1 MRHLARRATLAA
13 LLALGLAQSGAAQ
26 APQGAAQGA
35 GQGRPFTWSFNSDV
49 LTLDPHSSNHT
60 FTNAFLGNVYE
71 TLVRHNDKIEIEPAL
86 AESWQ
91 RTSPTVWR
99 FNLRR
104 GVVFHGGETFDADD
118 VLFTWRRVNAPGSL
132 ARGLL
137 GQIKEVRK
145 LDQYTIEI
153 ETHRPFPILLA
164 SITQFYVMDEGWSR
178 ANNAETPANLAQQQE
193 SGATRA
199 TNGTGPFR
207 IVERR
212 PDERTV
218 MEAHARWWD
227 RPQHNLGRVTFQPIR
242 AAATRTATLLSGGI
256 DASVEVPL
264 QDIPRL
270 LQDQRVQVI
279 EGPELRTI
287 YLGFDHERDQLL
299 YSDVQGRN
307 PLKDRRVRE
316 AIYRA
321 IDVDSLVRTVM
332 RGKAWPAGMMVSPY
346 LAGAPQDLNAR
357 LPYDPEAS
365 RRLLAEAGYPNGF
378 TVGIVCPND
387 RYVNDE
393 RTCQAIAGM
402 LARVGIRLQ
411 LQSEPT
417 AVWSRRTANRDFS
430 MFMLGHAGLPLA
442 DSYSTLNEVLRTA
455 SQTTG
460 GLNYGRWSNA
470 ALDALVEQAAEA
482 GDEPTRQRLIRDALA
497 IERAEIAHVPLFQ
510 QPIAWAARRGI
521 DLRQAPD
528 NRLRLWLVRVE

>member
-1 MRHLARRATLAA
+1 MRQALRLWALAA
-13 LLALGLAQSGAAQ
+13 AIGLGTLI
-26 APQGAAQGA
+26 APPAEA
-35 GQGRPFTWSFNSDV
+35 RNFTWAYNADV
-49 LTLDPHSSNHT
+49 LTLDPHSSNNT
-60 FTNAFLGNVYE
+60 FTNSFLGNVYE
-71 TLVRHNDKIEIEPAL
+71 ALVRHNDRIEIEPAL
-86 AESWQ
+86 AESWE
-91 RTSPTVWR
+91 RVSPTVWR
-99 FNLRR
+99 FELRR
-104 GVVFHGGETFDADD
+104 GVVFHNGESFDADD
-118 VLFTWRRVNAPGSL
+118 VVFTWARVRSPGSL
-132 ARGLL
+132 AGNLL

-145 LDQYTIEI
+145 TGSHTVEI

-164 SITQFYVMDEGWSR
+164 AITQFYMMDEGWSR
-178 ANNAETPANLAQQQE
+178 ANNAAEAANLAQQVE

-199 TNGTGPFR
+199 ANGTGPFR
-207 IVERR
+207 IVDRR

-218 MEAHARWWD
+218 LEPHTRWWD
-227 RPQHNLGRVTFQPIR
+227 RPAHNLTRVTFQPIR
-242 AAATRTATLLSGGI
+242 SAATRTASVLSGAI
-256 DASVEVPL
+256 DANVEVPL

-270 LQDQRVQVI
+270 LQDSRVQVV

-287 YLGFDHERDQLL
+287 YLGFDHQRDQLL

-307 PLKDRRVRE
+307 PLQDRRVRE

-321 IDVDSLVRTVM
+321 IDVEALVRGVM

-346 LAGAPQDLNAR
+346 LAGAPRELNER
-357 LPYDPEAS
+357 LAFDPEAS

-378 TVGIVCPND
+378 SVGIVCPND

-417 AVWSRRTANRDFS
+417 SVWSRRTANRDFS
-430 MFMLGHAGLPLA
+430 IFMLGHAGLPLA
-442 DSYSTLNEVLRTA
+442 DSYSTLNEVLRTNTRT
-455 SQTTG
+455 SG

-470 ALDALVEQAAEA
+470 AFDALVERAAEA
-482 GDEPTRQRLIRDALA
+482 ADEESRRRFIREALA
-497 IERAEIAHVPLFQ
+497 IEREEIAHVPLFQ

-521 DLRQAPD
+521 ELRQAPD